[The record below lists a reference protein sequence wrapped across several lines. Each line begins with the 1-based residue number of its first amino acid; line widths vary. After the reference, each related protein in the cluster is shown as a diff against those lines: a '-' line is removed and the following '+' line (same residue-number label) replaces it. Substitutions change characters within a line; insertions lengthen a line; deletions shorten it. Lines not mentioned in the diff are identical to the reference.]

1 MKGQLSRDTVFN
13 QTLAEHAAAIHQ
25 LGRRLIADVVEIGH
39 RLTEAKKVAGH
50 GNWLPW
56 LHSEFGWIERTALN
70 FMRVYE
76 LSKQTNPKTF
86 SNLNLSVSAL
96 YLLAAPSTPTEARDE
111 IIDRAEAGE
120 TVPVGKVK
128 RIIKDSK
135 SCARSS
141 SKTDKSKPQ
150 PQVDETAK
158 AAAPKP
164 KPDDFDAPLKPAHDV
179 IARRLHKQFGEA
191 PLAVQQHFIPYF
203 LEYMRC
209 DIDPPSAGEISARDL
224 ARKDAEIERLRA
236 IQRHLENKIT
246 ELESEIAGLESELE
260 ELRGKLAM
268 ATAGGVAPPA
278 AANDTVTSIADLL
291 LAWNTTWC
299 KPPLDYDELKDV
311 VDRIA
316 LREANRIRAQLN
328 RGE

>member
-1 MKGQLSRDTVFN
+1 M
-13 QTLAEHAAAIHQ
+13 
-25 LGRRLIADVVEIGH
+25 
-39 RLTEAKKVAGH
+39 
-50 GNWLPW
+50 
-56 LHSEFGWIERTALN
+56 
-70 FMRVYE
+70 
-76 LSKQTNPKTF
+76 
-86 SNLNLSVSAL
+86 
-96 YLLAAPSTPTEARDE
+96 
-111 IIDRAEAGE
+111 
-120 TVPVGKVK
+120 
-128 RIIKDSK
+128 
-135 SCARSS
+135 
-141 SKTDKSKPQ
+141 
-150 PQVDETAK
+150 
-158 AAAPKP
+158 
-164 KPDDFDAPLKPAHDV
+164 
-179 IARRLHKQFGEA
+179 
-191 PLAVQQHFIPYF
+191 QQHFIPYF